1 MELLHELMPTNEK
14 DLWSKLFNISSD
26 GPHINR
32 KVHRLLDQELRKSG
46 HNGLLPFIGCTLH
59 TMHNGYHK
67 GIKEMSANIEDLV
80 YDLHAWFKNS
90 PCKEEDF
97 RSLNDEISID
107 ESLFLK
113 HVSTRWLT
121 LSPAFKRILD
131 RWDSCKRYFVTYLPT
146 VKEYKNTL
154 PKNARY
160 QRILKHFKE
169 YEMVNFYSTEIVFP
183 SLELW

>member
-1 MELLHELMPTNEK
+1 MVPISTEK
-14 DLWSKLFNISSD
+14 YIVCW
-26 GPHINR
+26 
-32 KVHRLLDQELRKSG
+32 
-46 HNGLLPFIGCTLH
+46 T
-59 TMHNGYHK
+59 GYHK

-97 RSLNDEISID
+97 RSLNEEISID

-121 LSPAFKRILD
+121 LSPALKRILD
-131 RWDSCKRYFVTYLPT
+131 RWDSCKHYFVTYLPT

-169 YEMVNFYSTEIVFP
+169 YEKVNFYSTEIVFP
-183 SLELW
+183 IYFYSHLLAYET